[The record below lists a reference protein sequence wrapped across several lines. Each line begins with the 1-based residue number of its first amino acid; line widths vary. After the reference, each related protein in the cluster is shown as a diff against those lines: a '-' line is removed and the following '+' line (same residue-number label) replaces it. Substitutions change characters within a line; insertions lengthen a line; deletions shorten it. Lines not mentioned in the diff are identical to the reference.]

1 MRRQGRAFIGVV
13 LLGCIFA
20 FVLPRV
26 SDAREK
32 TLVLGIH
39 PYLSSSELYKRFGPL
54 ADHLGRELGR
64 PVQIR
69 IENSYDS
76 HIKAIG
82 KGRTDI
88 AFMGPASFVKLTA
101 KYGRVPLLAAF
112 ETKGSRTFKG
122 VIVVRQDSPI
132 KTLSDLRGK
141 KFAFGD
147 VDSTMSH
154 LVPRFM
160 LLNAG
165 IDVKSLGK
173 FEFLT
178 NHDNIAL
185 GVLAGNF
192 DAGALKEDI
201 YNEYAKQGLRA
212 LATSAPVP
220 DHIFV
225 ARKGLPDD
233 LVRKISAILI
243 SLGDTG
249 DGRLV
254 LGSIQSSLTALV
266 PARDADYDPLRKL
279 IAALARAGVKP

>member
-1 MRRQGRAFIGVV
+1 MQRQGLAFIGVV
-13 LLGCIFA
+13 LFSSIFA
-20 FVLPRV
+20 FALPEV
-26 SDAREK
+26 IVAQEK
-32 TLVLGIH
+32 PLILGIH
-39 PYLSSSELYKRFGPL
+39 PYLSSSELYRRFSPL
-54 ADHLGRELGR
+54 ADHLSREVGR
-64 PVQIR
+64 PVQIH

-76 HIKAIG
+76 HINAIG

-88 AFMGPASFVKLTA
+88 AFMGPASFVKLTS

-165 IDVKSLGK
+165 IDVKRLGK

-212 LATSAPVP
+212 LATSAPMP

-233 LVRKISAILI
+233 LVRKISTILI
-243 SLGDTG
+243 SLRDTES
-249 DGRLV
+249 GRLV

-266 PARDADYDPLRKL
+266 PARDSDYAQLRSL
-279 IAALARAGVKP
+279 LGTLSRAGVKP